1 MGYDN
6 VKRISERILPT
17 IAMHKI
23 CSMQHHYNAIVFL
36 PIFFKLQ
43 FVFPPSNSASHAPGG
58 AASQSPNPAATTFH
72 SPVRRWPHPARCA
85 GSETPPVGKN
95 GSPAY
100 SSDTRSGAARAAEMT
115 QHKQITGHAG
125 GGFTVRQTG
134 SCRFLFHA
142 NIHWAYYKIS
152 SAGYRVPFAFFQFDF
167 F

>member
-1 MGYDN
+1 MATAN
-6 VKRISERILPT
+6 IAIAHRIGHLFLFINTPSTSDFARSRRVGKPEPLLPLP
-17 IAMHKI
+17 
-23 CSMQHHYNAIVFL
+23 QHFIVRF
-36 PIFFKLQ
+36 
-43 FVFPPSNSASHAPGG
+43 AGG
-58 AASQSPNPAATTFH
+58 CIQPAAPDLKPFSSVKTD
-72 SPVRRWPHPARCA
+72 RPHILLIHVQAQ
-85 GSETPPVGKN
+85 
-95 GSPAY
+95 
-100 SSDTRSGAARAAEMT
+100 RAAEMT